1 MVTKS
6 NHNAGDIHFGPDGM
20 LYISTG
26 DGAVSASSQSL
37 NGLNGKIL
45 RINKDGTIPA
55 SYVVVDACA
64 ITNYVIALQIHNS
77 LFL

>member
-6 NHNAGDIHFGPDGM
+6 NHNAGDIHFGADGL

-26 DGAVSASSQSL
+26 DGAVAASSQSL

-45 RINKDGTIPA
+45 RVNKDGTIPA
-55 SYVVVDACA
+55 SYVLCRCC
-64 ITNYVIALQIHNS
+64 L
-77 LFL
+77 LFV